1 MREKAKIFEF
11 EEAQKIKETLEA
23 LKGLYERQKVR
34 DIVEGD
40 IDIFIQYEKYDKVYI
55 ALTQVR
61 SSQIVGVFRHEVS
74 SGLDEDILVQF
85 LMRQYLDTQDLPDLL
100 LVREDILDAAFLEFL
115 RDNKITVEYPKI

>member
-11 EEAQKIKETLEA
+11 EEAQKIKETLES
-23 LKGLYERQKVR
+23 LRGLYERQKVR

-85 LMRQYLDTQDLPDLL
+85 LMRQYLDTADLPDLL
-100 LVREDILDAAFLEFL
+100 LVREDIVDTAFLEFL
-115 RDNKITVEYPKI
+115 HENKIALEYPQI